1 MTDISFFDMIP
12 DVETYHELRAS
23 VDWVVFCREQSEK
36 ALKNSIKFSSYSS
49 VKSVSIAT

>member
-1 MTDISFFDMIP
+1 MNDISFFDMIP

-36 ALKNSIKFSSYSS
+36 ASMLSRVS
-49 VKSVSIAT
+49 KSCPTRTQVRL